1 MGWVDRSAGVEEWSR
16 PQIVLATMAILQ
28 FMSVV
33 LNLVPVPP
41 LDGFQ
46 MLSPFLDPPTR
57 EKLST
62 PPLSTILFI
71 GFVVFILAIGVHQ
84 QAYEIAVR
92 VMQPLG
98 FDFWTQEQIRQAYN
112 LVMRGSESQD

>member
-1 MGWVDRSAGVEEWSR
+1 MSTR

-57 EKLST
+57 EKLVALKDYFKSIGKNLALGQVILTEGGPKKRAGVWLLT
-62 PPLSTILFI
+62 P
-71 GFVVFILAIGVHQ
+71 
-84 QAYEIAVR
+84 EAVEAELED
-92 VMQPLG
+92 MASWLELG
-98 FDFWTQEQIRQAYN
+98 FA
-112 LVMRGSESQD
+112 